1 MTDTSPGRLR
11 PGPANSLTDVAGLQ
25 AGHASRRG
33 AGWLTGTT
41 VIVAQGDG
49 ATAGVDVRG
58 GGPGTRETDQ
68 LDTRN
73 SAERVHAIVLGGG
86 SAFGLAA
93 ADGVMSRLAR
103 DGRGKLVG
111 PASGNVVPIVPAAII
126 FDLGRGGDFSC
137 RPGAEFGAAAYDAAV
152 ASTGADRPARED
164 SIITAGGNA
173 TGAVGA
179 GTGAVAGGLKGG
191 VGMASVVLESGGT
204 VAAMAVVNCAG
215 SVLHPETAVLYGAA
229 LGLPREFDWL
239 AHPQPGD
246 IAHGAR
252 FLRPPGH
259 APARALNAT
268 IGVIATDLALTKAQ
282 CAKMASV
289 GHDGLARAV
298 RPAHSMF
305 DGDTIFGPSTGD
317 TAGHE
322 HSAGNYGA
330 SADGRSSSSIFHQL
344 LAAAADCF
352 TRAIVHGVLSATSA
366 TTPAGHWPA
375 YLDVFT
381 SAGPA
386 PPQSR

>member
-11 PGPANSLTDVAGLQ
+11 PGPANSLTDVAGLRV
-25 AGHASRRG
+25 GHASRRG

-41 VIVAQGDG
+41 VIVPQGEG
-49 ATAGVDVRG
+49 AAAGVDVRG

-68 LDTRN
+68 LDARN
-73 SAERVHAIVLGGG
+73 SAERVHA
-86 SAFGLAA
+86 
-93 ADGVMSRLAR
+93 
-103 DGRGKLVG
+103 GRGKRVG
-111 PASGNVVPIVPAAII
+111 PAPGNVVPIVPAAIV
-126 FDLGRGGDFSC
+126 FDLGRGGDFCC
-137 RPGAEFGAAAYDAAV
+137 RPGAEFGAAAYDAAM
-152 ASTGADRPARED
+152 ASTGADTAAGED
-164 SIITAGGNA
+164 GIVTAGSNA

-191 VGMASVVLESGGT
+191 VGMASVVLEGGIT

-215 SVLHPETAVLYGAA
+215 SVLHPETGVLYGAA
-229 LGLPREFDWL
+229 FGLPGEFDWL
-239 AHPQPGD
+239 APPQPGD
-246 IAHGAR
+246 LADAAR

-259 APARALNAT
+259 APARALNTT

-305 DGDTIFGPSTGD
+305 DGDTIFGLSTGP
-317 TAGHE
+317 TAGHQI
-322 HSAGNYGA
+322 SAGNHGA
-330 SADGRSSSSIFHQL
+330 SDDGRSPSPIFHQL

-352 TRAIVHGVLSATSA
+352 TRAIVHGVLSATTA

-375 YLDVFT
+375 YLDTFP
-381 SAGPA
+381 SAG
-386 PPQSR
+386 RH